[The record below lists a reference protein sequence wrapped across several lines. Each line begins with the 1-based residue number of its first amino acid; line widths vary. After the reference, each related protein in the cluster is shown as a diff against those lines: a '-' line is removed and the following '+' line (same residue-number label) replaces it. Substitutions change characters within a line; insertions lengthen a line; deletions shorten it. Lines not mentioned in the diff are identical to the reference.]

1 VVVKIDVP
9 AKYNSVVMKYDDLTT
24 FDKQSELLLKKG
36 TSLSVKSIE
45 KQEDY
50 WYITAEVI

>member
-1 VVVKIDVP
+1 MVKIDVP

-24 FDKQSELLLKKG
+24 FDKQYELLLKKG

>member
-1 VVVKIDVP
+1 MAVKIDVP

-24 FDKQSELLLKKG
+24 FDKQYELLLKKG
-36 TSLSVKSIE
+36 TSLSIKSIE
-45 KQEDY
+45 KQEEY